1 MAMACL
7 RLFTFLPLLPLL
19 SFPRLRLRIARST
32 SFDALRE
39 YLRAMIRLL
48 SNPSWFTTRSAAR
61 LAASRLEQQTRVVI
75 CSTAHLTCDA
85 KWQAVH
91 HFAR

>member
-32 SFDALRE
+32 SFEALRE
-39 YLRAMIRLL
+39 YRRAMIQLPID
-48 SNPSWFTTRSAAR
+48 PSWFGACSAAR
-61 LAASRLEQQTRVVI
+61 LAASRLQQQTRVVI
-75 CSTAHLTCDA
+75 CFAARLTYPGKSQAAHRFL
-85 KWQAVH
+85 
-91 HFAR
+91 R